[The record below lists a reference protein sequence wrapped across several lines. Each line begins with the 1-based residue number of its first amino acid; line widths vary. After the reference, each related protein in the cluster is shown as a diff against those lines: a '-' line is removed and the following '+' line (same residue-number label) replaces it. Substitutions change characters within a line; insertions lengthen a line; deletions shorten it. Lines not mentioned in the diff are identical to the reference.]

1 MSELVWIIALAIGF
15 AAAWLIQRFRL
26 KNSGAISPEELEE
39 RNRQRSEEIDALA
52 RLEERTRSLDELLGQ
67 ARLEVDALRQ
77 ENTRLNGKLAA
88 AEERSEGLEKRLAE
102 QKEELLSIQKKL
114 TAEFENLANRILD
127 EKSKKFA
134 VQNKESLD
142 KMLAPLNERIK
153 DFRERVDKTHE
164 EGLKGRA
171 ALNEQLKNLHSL
183 NRQMTEEAQ
192 NLTSALKGQSKAQG
206 NWGEMILERVLEK
219 SGLVAGQEY
228 VTQTSL
234 TSEDGRR
241 FQPDVLIKLPEDKHL
256 VVDSKVSLVAY
267 ERCVNE
273 QEGTLLEKHLKE
285 HVASLKTHVS
295 DLSKKRYESLYG
307 INSPDFVLMFVPIEP
322 AFTLAM
328 QTDDSLFDHAFRQNV
343 VIVTPST
350 LLATLR
356 TVANIWRQEKQT
368 KNVLEIARRSGALYD
383 KFVGFYSDMEEL
395 GKRIGKSQEVYDAAV
410 NKLKS
415 GKGNLVKS
423 VEDIKILGAKAKKAL
438 PQETVETAALE
449 E

>member
-39 RNRQRSEEIDALA
+39 RNRQRSEKIDALA

-77 ENTRLNGKLAA
+77 ENTGLNGKLAA
-88 AEERSEGLEKRLAE
+88 AEERSEGLKKRLAE